1 MEAGKIIKQK
11 VGVDLIGID
20 TNNDDGLYRMML
32 NQQGTFY
39 FDKDNNIQFTSQ
51 QSKKAMEVNLKLKDA
66 ELVKNTV
73 GWDAWVSALAEGKVA
88 IAPSGA
94 WLSGSLTKQSP
105 ETKG

>member
-1 MEAGKIIKQK
+1 Q
-11 VGVDLIGID
+11 
-20 TNNDDGLYRMML
+20 
-32 NQQGTFY
+32 
-39 FDKDNNIQFTSQ
+39 
-51 QSKKAMEVNLKLKDA
+51 KLKDA

-105 ETKG
+105 ETKGKWGVFLLPAFEKGGNRAANLGGGNFMIPSSSQNQ